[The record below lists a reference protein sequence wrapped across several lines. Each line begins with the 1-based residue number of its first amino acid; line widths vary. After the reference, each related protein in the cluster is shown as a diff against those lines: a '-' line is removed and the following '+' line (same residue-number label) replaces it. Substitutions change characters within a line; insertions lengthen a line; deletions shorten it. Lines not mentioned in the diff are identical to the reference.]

1 MEEKEPFIYFNK
13 RKVITRDENGI
24 EVPYLIR
31 RTILNISKFFSIK
44 LHKIIQSDEICSHDH
59 PWPFI
64 TIILKGGY
72 YEWSPSHQNDS
83 GEFIDKRISPDREF
97 EICRWHGPGSILYR
111 PASWRHQLEL
121 KPNFMGELIPATTLV
136 FTGKVIRK
144 WGFFTKSGWIFWE
157 NYDKQRDC

>member
-72 YEWSPSHQNDS
+72 YEWSPSSQHDS
-83 GEFIDKRISPDREF
+83 GEYIDERISPDG
-97 EICRWHGPGSILYR
+97 EIEVCRWHRPGSILYR
-111 PASWRHQLEL
+111 PANWRHQLEL

-136 FTGKVIRK
+136 FTGKVTRT
-144 WGFFTKSGWIFWE
+144 WGFFTKTGWIYWKI
-157 NYDKQRDC
+157 YDKQRDC